1 MDGSI
6 VTPRG
11 LAAYDRPVPRYTSYP
26 TAAQFHGG
34 VAPAD
39 HRAWL
44 AGLSDA
50 RATVYLHVPFCRRL
64 CWYCACNTSAMSR
77 TQPLDDYAQALVREI
92 DLVAEVVPHLLVGTI
107 QWGGG
112 TPSQLGAERL
122 AQVSRHLAGRFDR
135 ASGAETSVEVDP
147 RFCDE
152 AFVAAMVDTGVTRV
166 SVGVQD
172 FDIDVQKAIN
182 RLQSVEV
189 TGAAIGRFRDAG
201 VRHVNIDLVYGLPRQ
216 TLESLSRTLDV
227 ALAIRP
233 ERFAV
238 FGYAHVPWMKAR
250 QQLIDVSTLPG
261 LPERAAMADL
271 VAERLVAAGYS
282 RVGLDHFALPSD
294 PLASAA
300 SRGRLRRSFQGYVV
314 EELPSVIGL
323 GASAIS
329 SLPQG
334 FVQNASDTKRYQSA
348 VTAGLLA
355 TERGVA
361 THAADRLRA
370 EIIDRLMCNFAAD
383 MGEICRR
390 HGVAVAPFL
399 AGIEELPGLI
409 DDGLVS
415 RDGEWLHVT
424 ERGRPLVRF
433 VGAAFDQYLAT
444 TKGRHSRGI

>member
-152 AFVAAMVDTGVTRV
+152 AFVAAMVDTGVTT
-166 SVGVQD
+166 D
-172 FDIDVQKAIN
+172 ED
-182 RLQSVEV
+182 
-189 TGAAIGRFRDAG
+189 
-201 VRHVNIDLVYGLPRQ
+201 
-216 TLESLSRTLDV
+216 
-227 ALAIRP
+227 
-233 ERFAV
+233 
-238 FGYAHVPWMKAR
+238 
-250 QQLIDVSTLPG
+250 
-261 LPERAAMADL
+261 
-271 VAERLVAAGYS
+271 
-282 RVGLDHFALPSD
+282 
-294 PLASAA
+294 SA
-300 SRGRLRRSFQGYVV
+300 
-314 EELPSVIGL
+314 
-323 GASAIS
+323 
-329 SLPQG
+329 
-334 FVQNASDTKRYQSA
+334 
-348 VTAGLLA
+348 
-355 TERGVA
+355 
-361 THAADRLRA
+361 RA
-370 EIIDRLMCNFAAD
+370 E
-383 MGEICRR
+383 
-390 HGVAVAPFL
+390 
-399 AGIEELPGLI
+399 
-409 DDGLVS
+409 
-415 RDGEWLHVT
+415 
-424 ERGRPLVRF
+424 
-433 VGAAFDQYLAT
+433 Q
-444 TKGRHSRGI
+444 

>member
-1 MDGSI
+1 MDGTNLTRRS
-6 VTPRG
+6 

-26 TAAQFHGG
+26 TAAQFHAAVG
-34 VAPAD
+34 PSD

-44 AGLSDA
+44 AALPDD
-50 RATVYLHVPFCRRL
+50 RATVYLHVPFCKQL

-77 TQPLDDYAQALVREI
+77 TQPLDDYAQALMREI
-92 DLVAEVVPHLLVGTI
+92 DLVADAVPHLLVGTI

-112 TPSQLGAERL
+112 TPSQLGAARL
-122 AQVSRHLAGRFDR
+122 ARVSRHLAGRFDR
-135 ASGAETSVEVDP
+135 ASSAETSVEVDP

-152 AFVAAMVDTGVTRV
+152 AFVATMVDAGVTRV

-172 FDIDVQKAIN
+172 FDIDVQTAIN

-189 TGAAIGRFRDAG
+189 TGAAIGRFRDSG

-216 TLESLSRTLDV
+216 TLDSLSRTLDV

-238 FGYAHVPWMKAR
+238 FGYAHVPWMKTR

-261 LPERAAMADL
+261 LSERAAMADL
-271 VAERLVAAGYS
+271 VAERLVAAGYN
-282 RVGLDHFALPSD
+282 RIGLDHFALPAD
-294 PLASAA
+294 PLATAA
-300 SRGRLRRSFQGYVV
+300 GRGQLRRSFQGYVA
-314 EELPSVIGL
+314 EALPSVVGL

-348 VTAGLLA
+348 IAAGLLA

-370 EIIDRLMCNFAAD
+370 EIIDRLMCNFSAD
-383 MGEICRR
+383 LGEICRR
-390 HGVAVAPFL
+390 HEFAVGPFL
-399 AGIEELPGLI
+399 AGIAELPALT
-409 DDGLVS
+409 DDGLV
-415 RDGEWLHVT
+415 RLDGYRLHVT
-424 ERGRPLVRF
+424 DRGQPLVRF
-433 VGAAFDQYLAT
+433 VCAAFDQYLAQG
-444 TKGRHSRGI
+444 KGRHSSGI